1 MGRANADSAL
11 RDATGRRL
19 PSRLI
24 EVAGHDTY
32 VIDAGTGPA
41 VVLLHGYGD
50 SSDGWRRTVPA
61 LLRHHRVIAID
72 LPGFGRSRRPRP
84 HADLAGYYSDFFA
97 DLATQL
103 RIERAAVVGHS
114 LGGALALTIALQR
127 PRNVDRLVLIAPAG
141 LGDAAPW
148 WWHAIAGTHIN
159 WQAMLMLPNPL
170 AGRVIRN
177 AMRSFLRQRLVYD
190 VRHLEHVVEGFV
202 DKHGGRKQLAALIET
217 GRSLI
222 AGYDGT
228 LLARAR
234 DELEMPTTVIWG
246 KQDRLAEPAHASA
259 FAAAVPHADIH
270 LVERCGHY
278 PQMELPTR
286 VNELL
291 LAALGHARVSPRDR
305 RLRDRRSAHTGRP
318 LWRSAVKRTTG

>member
-1 MGRANADSAL
+1 MERASADTGL
-11 RDATGRRL
+11 RDAAGKRL
-19 PSRLI
+19 PGRLV
-24 EVAGHDTY
+24 EVAGRDAY
-32 VIDAGTGPA
+32 VIDAGSGPA

-50 SSDGWRRTVPA
+50 SSDGWRRAVPA

-72 LPGFGRSRRPRP
+72 LPGFGRSLHPRP

-97 DLATQL
+97 DLAKQL
-103 RIERAAVVGHS
+103 RIERTAVVGHS
-114 LGGALALTIALQR
+114 LGGALALTIALKR
-127 PRNVDRLVLIAPAG
+127 PHNVDRLVLIAPAG

-148 WWHAIAGTHIN
+148 WWHAIAGTHVN
-159 WQAMLMLPNPL
+159 WQAMLTLPNPL

-177 AMRSFLRQRLVYD
+177 GMRSFLRQRLVYD
-190 VRHLEHVVEGFV
+190 VRNLEHLIEEFV
-202 DKHGGRKQLAALIET
+202 DKHGGRKQLATLIET

-234 DELEMPTTVIWG
+234 DELEMPTTVVWG
-246 KQDRLAEPAHASA
+246 EQDRLADPAHASA

-270 LVERCGHY
+270 LLERCGHY
-278 PQMELPTR
+278 PQMELPTK

-305 RLRDRRSAHTGRP
+305 RIRDRRTAHTGRP
-318 LWRSAVKRTTG
+318 LRRGAVERTTG